1 MFLWTHTVQ
10 QKIGHKALHGGGGDR
25 QYASRQICSIIRDPM
40 NKNEM
45 TQRIERCSWLV
56 KCFGFQRDQ
65 NEIICAFNVVDEIVW

>member
-1 MFLWTHTVQ
+1 
-10 QKIGHKALHGGGGDR
+10 
-25 QYASRQICSIIRDPM
+25 M